1 MRGKRKAA
9 CRDEDRKK
17 RWGFP
22 IPFFET
28 CEERCNRGQRYLGA
42 KFLSVYEPQARV
54 TNHLWDA
61 FPPLPILQL
70 LHHSSG
76 GGRIQFQEH
85 LLDPTCPMVEK
96 ASRESRRMMTST
108 ETRTDCFLW
117 MMSSMTLSVLTPLS
131 GCSELNFR
139 DELFPASHLQ
149 QTQSPHFAVPLP
161 SPLTAHK
168 LPKWSWWVTDTCWQ

>member
-1 MRGKRKAA
+1 M
-9 CRDEDRKK
+9 
-17 RWGFP
+17 GFP

-28 CEERCNRGQRYLGA
+28 CEERYNRGQRYLG
-42 KFLSVYEPQARV
+42 LSSYLYMSPRPV

-85 LLDPTCPMVEK
+85 LLDPTRPMVEK
-96 ASRESRRMMTST
+96 ASRESRHMMTSNK
-108 ETRTDCFLW
+108 TRTDCFLRV
-117 MMSSMTLSVLTPLS
+117 MSSMTLSVLTPLS
-131 GCSELNFR
+131 GLPELNFW

-149 QTQSPHFAVPLP
+149 QTQAPHFTLSLP
-161 SPLTAHK
+161 SPLAATEMK
-168 LPKWSWWVTDTCWQ
+168 LVNDWYLLTVKSETKESHLFPEWIN